1 MSNEEQQNVS
11 EKIKKLKISATEE
24 MKRGTFANYAIVYH
38 SNEEFSIDF
47 ILRIQ
52 SEGTLNAR
60 VILAPSHFKRFMKAL
75 DVNLKRYEKKFGKIP
90 ENIVEL
96 KTKVDKKVS

>member
-1 MSNEEQQNVS
+1 MPNDEQQNIS
-11 EKIKKLKISATEE
+11 EKIKKLAITATEE
-24 MKRGTFANYAIVYH
+24 MKRGTFANHAIVYH
-38 SNEEFSIDF
+38 SSEEFSIDF

-60 VILAPSHFKRFMKAL
+60 VVLAPSHCKRLVKAL
-75 DVNLKRYEKKFGKIP
+75 DINLKRYEKRFGKIP